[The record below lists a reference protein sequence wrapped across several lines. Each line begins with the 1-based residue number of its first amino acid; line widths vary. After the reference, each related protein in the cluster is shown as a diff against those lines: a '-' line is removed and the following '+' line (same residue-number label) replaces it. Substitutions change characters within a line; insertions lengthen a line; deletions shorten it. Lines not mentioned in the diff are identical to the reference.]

1 MEHKKGRYIK
11 MSLSMTP
18 QSISMKKTLSRHTSY
33 KILIPQET
41 SLCTFPK
48 GSFTV
53 EAAVVIPLAA
63 ICLVCMLFF
72 LRIIQVQAVVDEALF
87 YAGRKVAAESSVTDS
102 ETALFLS
109 AELFFLQILEEYECI
124 EDYVQYG
131 SLGISLLSSDFS
143 GEDILLRAEYSMKL
157 PVSFFRFGTIDLW
170 QQNTF
175 KKWTGE
181 GVVSSGDYVY
191 ISQSGEVYHDSPDC
205 RSIRLSVKQT
215 SYSKIETLRG
225 SDGQKYYPCSGCI
238 ENIPQNANVYYTE
251 YGTLYHGD
259 ISCSAL
265 KRTVIK
271 IPIADVGDRRKCR
284 YCYSD

>member
-1 MEHKKGRYIK
+1 
-11 MSLSMTP
+11 MSLRMTP
-18 QSISMKKTLSRHTSY
+18 QPISIEKTLSRHKPY
-33 KILIPQET
+33 KILISQET

-53 EAAVVIPLAA
+53 EAAVVIPIAA
-63 ICLVCMLFF
+63 FFLVSILFF

-87 YAGRKVAAESSVTDS
+87 YAGRKVAAESSITDS

-109 AELFFLQILEEYECI
+109 AELYFLQIIEEYECI

-131 SLGISLLSSDFS
+131 SLGISLLNSDFS
-143 GEDILLRAEYSMKL
+143 GEDILLRAEYGMKF
-157 PVSFFRFGTIDLW
+157 PFSFFRFGKIYLW
-170 QQNTF
+170 QQNSF

-181 GVVSSGDYVY
+181 GTVSVGNYVY
-191 ISQSGEVYHDSPDC
+191 ISPSGEVYHASSDC

-215 SYSKIETLRG
+215 PYSKIETLRG
-225 SDGQKYYPCSGCI
+225 LDGQKYYPCSDCI
-238 ENIPQNANVYYTE
+238 ENILPNTTVYYTE

-271 IPIADVGDRRKCR
+271 IPLADVGNRRKCR